1 MVLDTCVLKLATFPA
16 SDNPAALIVELGL
29 RDLIEWWASPA
40 ILEEYGYVLADE
52 PEFLADVFNS
62 VEQCLPLTEL
72 SIVGHEP
79 DNRFIECALSVSAD
93 YLVTVNTARGHF
105 DKRSYSGT
113 KIATPGQFLKVPAV
127 IELVRAL
134 PDVQVE

>member
-16 SDNPAALIVELGL
+16 PDNPAALILELCL
-29 RDLIEWWASPA
+29 RKVVEWWASPA

-62 VEQCLPLTEL
+62 VEQCFPLTEL
-72 SIVGHEP
+72 SIVDHEP
-79 DNRFIECALSVSAD
+79 DNRFIECALAVSAD

-113 KIATPGQFLKVPAV
+113 RIAMPGQFLAVPT
-127 IELVRAL
+127 IRKLLQTL
-134 PDVQVE
+134 PGV